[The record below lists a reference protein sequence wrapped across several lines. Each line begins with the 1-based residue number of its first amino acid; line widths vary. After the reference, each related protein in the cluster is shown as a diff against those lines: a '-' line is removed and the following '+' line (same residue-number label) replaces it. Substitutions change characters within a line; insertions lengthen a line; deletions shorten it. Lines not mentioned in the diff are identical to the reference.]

1 MKAIVADTAGTG
13 QVWDTDGDAHDLD
26 PDSWYETDVRDT
38 IVTGDGQQ
46 AWVRYRDDGR
56 TVEVPP
62 NTSYQIEYQSDDVV
76 DNRRYSAADVLI
88 EAMAGIGTDE
98 NAVYEVLE
106 SASARSGG
114 IDDLSAAFEERTGRS
129 LQDALADEM
138 SGDELE
144 RALSY
149 LR

>member
-13 QVWDTDGDAHDLD
+13 QVWTTDGDVHDLD

-38 IVTGDGQQ
+38 IVTGEGQQ
-46 AWVRYRDDGR
+46 AWVRYRDDDR

-62 NTSYQIEYQSDDVV
+62 NTSYQIEYQSDDVI
-76 DNRRYSAADVLI
+76 DNRRYSAADVII
-88 EAMAGIGTDE
+88 EAMAGVGTDE
-98 NAVYEVLE
+98 AAIFETLDAV
-106 SASARSGG
+106 SARSGG
-114 IDDLSAAFEERTGRS
+114 IEDLTAAFAERSGRS
-129 LQDALADEM
+129 LREALDDEL

-149 LR
+149 LP